1 MYCEEGL
8 AVRRR
13 SKRKRALGARLAP
26 SAYSRANEA
35 WALDF
40 AADSLACG
48 RRLRF
53 LQVIDVVTKESL
65 AAIVDTSISG
75 HRVVRELEAVV
86 ERYGRPERIISDNGT
101 EFTSNAVVGWCQ
113 RARINWQY
121 IQPGKPV
128 QNAFA
133 ESHIGRLR
141 DEFLNETLLPTHGW
155 SWRHGVK
162 TTITSAPT
170 AR

>member
-1 MYCEEGL
+1 M
-8 AVRRR
+8 
-13 SKRKRALGARLAP
+13 
-26 SAYSRANEA
+26 
-35 WALDF
+35 
-40 AADSLACG
+40 
-48 RRLRF
+48 
-53 LQVIDVVTKESL
+53 
-65 AAIVDTSISG
+65 
-75 HRVVRELEAVV
+75 

-141 DEFLNETLLPTHGW
+141 DEFLNETLFVSLAHARVELAAWREDYNHVRPHSALNWRTPLEVGAELRTVDLLDKPKGLPITPQRQQHEKSISCSGLYGGLDVGLPTGPHPRGLY
-155 SWRHGVK
+155 
-162 TTITSAPT
+162 
-170 AR
+170 